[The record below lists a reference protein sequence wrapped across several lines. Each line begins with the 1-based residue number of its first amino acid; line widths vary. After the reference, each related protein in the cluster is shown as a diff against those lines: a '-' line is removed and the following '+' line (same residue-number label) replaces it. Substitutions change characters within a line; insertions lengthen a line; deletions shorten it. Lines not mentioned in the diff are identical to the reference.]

1 MKIRP
6 PRAAEHHRPPDRRP
20 GPVRPVLLLAPL
32 LTLLLVLS
40 TGCAAAPGG
49 EDVYRI
55 GVITSQTGAAS
66 QLGVGELQGARLAA
80 DTLNAH
86 GGIAGRKIEL
96 VVADDQST
104 PVQAVL
110 QARRMIGNVDAIIGP
125 SVSSTC
131 NSIIPLAES
140 SRTVVH
146 CLSPGIRPKPHGHV
160 WSSSVATADLIQR
173 ILQHWKAEGITEIAM
188 LNSTDASGQE
198 GALAFHTALGKLP
211 GIHSVAEANFE
222 PGAVSVTSQL
232 QTITAAKPQALMVWS
247 TGAAAAVA
255 FKGVTQLG
263 LTIPVAT
270 TDGNLTYAFLK
281 RIADYTPATL
291 LIPATQ
297 DFWWQQS
304 DRGPQAL
311 ALEETYH
318 RDFQTRY
325 GSRPDFGPGVA
336 YDAVLVLA
344 DALAAHAASD
354 PSGTGDPTTLSETL
368 ERRTGVVGVVGT
380 YDFTPDNHRGLDL
393 DDVAMV
399 RVADG
404 GFQPLDRR

>member
-1 MKIRP
+1 M
-6 PRAAEHHRPPDRRP
+6 ALGA
-20 GPVRPVLLLAPL
+20 
-32 LTLLLVLS
+32 S
-40 TGCAAAPGG
+40 GCSAAAAD
-49 EDVYRI
+49 ESVYRL

-66 QLGVGELQGARLAA
+66 QLGLGELQGAQLAA
-80 DTLNAH
+80 DTINAR
-86 GGIAGRKIEL
+86 GGINGRRIQL

-110 QARRMIGNVDAIIGP
+110 QARRMIGNVDAVVGP

-131 NSIIPLAES
+131 NAVTPLAES
-140 SRTVVH
+140 SRTVVY
-146 CLSPGIRPKPHGHV
+146 CLSPGIKPKPNGHV
-160 WSSSVATADLIQR
+160 WSASVATSDLIR
-173 ILQHWKAEGITEIAM
+173 RALEHWRAEGITRVAI

-198 GALAFHTALGKLP
+198 GAASLQKAAAAMP
-211 GIHSVAEANFE
+211 GTQVVGAATFE

-232 QTITAAKPQALMVWS
+232 QALLAARPQALIVWS

-255 FKGVTQLG
+255 LKGISQLSVQ
-263 LTIPVAT
+263 LPVAT
-270 TDGNLTYAFLK
+270 TDGNLTYAFL
-281 RIADYTPATL
+281 RRVADYTPQTL

-304 DRGPQAL
+304 DRPAP
-311 ALEETYH
+311 ARELEEAYH
-318 RDFQTRY
+318 RDFEARF

-344 DALAAHAASD
+344 DALAHG
-354 PSGTGDPTTLSETL
+354 SGEPTTLKETL

-380 YDFTPDNHRGLDL
+380 YNFSPGDHRGLSL

-399 RVADG
+399 RVHGG
-404 GFQPLDRR
+404 GFVPEKRR

>member
-1 MKIRP
+1 MTIRP
-6 PRAAEHHRPPDRRP
+6 PRAVRCHRPP
-20 GPVRPVLLLAPL
+20 GPRFLSVSHARLLS
-32 LTLLLVLS
+32 LLVLLALSS
-40 TGCAAAPGG
+40 TGCAAAPGD
-49 EDVYRI
+49 EDVYRL
-55 GVITSQTGAAS
+55 GVITSQTGSAS
-66 QLGVGELQGARLAA
+66 QLGVGELQGAQLAA
-80 DTLNAH
+80 DTLNAR
-86 GGIAGRKIEL
+86 GGIGGRQIEL

-110 QARRMIGNVDAIIGP
+110 QARHMIGNVDAIIGP

-131 NSIIPLAES
+131 NAITPLAES
-140 SRTVVH
+140 SRTVVY
-146 CLSPGIRPKPHGHV
+146 CLSPGIRPKPRSHM
-160 WSSSVATADLIQR
+160 WSSSVATSDLIQR
-173 ILQHWKAEGITEIAM
+173 VLQHWQAEGVTEIAL

-198 GALAFHTALGKLP
+198 GAAAFRTALAKLP
-211 GIHSVAEANFE
+211 GMRSVAEANFE

-232 QTITAAKPQALMVWS
+232 QTITAAKPQALIVWS

-255 FKGVTQLG
+255 FKGITQLG

-270 TDGNLTYAFLK
+270 TDGNLTYAFLD

-311 ALEETYH
+311 ELEQTYH
-318 RDFQTRY
+318 RDFEARY

-344 DALAAHAASD
+344 DALAANAASG
-354 PSGTGDPTTLSETL
+354 PSGAADATTLADTL
-368 ERRTGVVGVVGT
+368 QRRTGVVGVVGT

-399 RVADG
+399 RVVNG
-404 GFQPLDRR
+404 GFEPLDRR